1 MRRTSVTVQ
10 WLTLMIAAGCAPATA
25 LQPTA
30 ATCNAQAIVRLN
42 VQFGAA
48 ADATLRQIAAVHQA
62 KFDTVMQLGDRMY
75 RVLLRSDTT
84 DCASLIDRLN
94 GDERV
99 EYATLDQR
107 KRPH

>member
-1 MRRTSVTVQ
+1 M
-10 WLTLMIAAGCAPATA
+10 LAAGCMPATA
-25 LQPTA
+25 LQPAA

-48 ADATLRQIAAVHQA
+48 ADATLRQVAVANQA
-62 KFDTVMQLGDRMY
+62 KFDTVMQSGDRIY

-84 DCASLIDRLN
+84 DCATLIDRLN

-107 KRPH
+107 RRPH